1 MATYNSDQITANGGL
16 TAAQAQRVITGPM
29 TPNTISFFWTV
40 SITAAAANLDAFNF
54 GTVPKGFR
62 LLSATLESTDIDTN
76 GSPTVT
82 INVGDS
88 GDADRIFAASTVGQ
102 TGVITTGASAANF
115 LQPTGFGYLYTDD
128 TLITGAIPT
137 GPATG
142 AAGTLYLALTGRF
155 EGTVS

>member
-1 MATYNSDQITANGGL
+1 
-16 TAAQAQRVITGPM
+16 M
-29 TPNTISFFWTV
+29 TFYWEV

-62 LLSATLESTDIDTN
+62 LVSATLESTDIDTN

-82 INVGDS
+82 INVGDA

-102 TGVITTGASAANF
+102 AGTLSSAIATTA
-115 LQPTGFGYLYTDD
+115 FGYLYTDD
-128 TLITGAIPT
+128 TVITGAIPT

-142 AAGTLYLALTGRF
+142 ATGTLYLALTGRF
-155 EGTVS
+155 EGPNS

>member
-1 MATYNSDQITANGGL
+1 MATYNSDQIIANGGL
-16 TAAQAQRVITGPM
+16 TSLQAQKVFSGPA
-29 TPNTISFFWTV
+29 SSGGHVDLFFSV

-54 GTVPKGFR
+54 GVVPKGFR
-62 LLSATLESTDIDTN
+62 LLGATLEATDIDTD

-102 TGVITTGASAANF
+102 TGTLSSAIATTGNGY
-115 LQPTGFGYLYTDD
+115 QYTGD

-142 AAGTLYLALTGRF
+142 ATGTLYLTLTGRF
-155 EGTVS
+155 EGLPS